1 MKKKREEER
10 RKKGGGNSRGED
22 VRDKKSSE
30 DKARQGWRREKN
42 GTEDMI

>member
-22 VRDKKSSE
+22 VSGEKSSE
-30 DKARQGWRREKN
+30 DKERQVWRREKN